1 MKRPGCPGLIRKKI
15 KLSGSVAFPV
25 SLSMQRCLVYPNV
38 ASGTGFFG
46 HEKERKKAISSSR
59 RAVGI
64 LSATM
69 ANEETREEE
78 LEEEKILVQRAQG
91 GNTHAF
97 EELIRRYHG
106 KLYGLLYNM
115 TSNREDAEDM
125 LQEVFSKAY
134 QFLPRFKGQSSFYT
148 WMYRIAINRTI
159 NFLKKRKKKQAMSL
173 DLVDG
178 NIERDPAYVE
188 LTSRESPVRDV
199 KILELQK
206 ELNEALQTLSEKHRA
221 VVVLHDVQ
229 GIPHQEISRML
240 KVSEG
245 TLRSRLYYARQH
257 LQRELA
263 DYAP

>member
-1 MKRPGCPGLIRKKI
+1 
-15 KLSGSVAFPV
+15 
-25 SLSMQRCLVYPNV
+25 
-38 ASGTGFFG
+38 
-46 HEKERKKAISSSR
+46 
-59 RAVGI
+59 
-64 LSATM
+64 
-69 ANEETREEE
+69 
-78 LEEEKILVQRAQG
+78 
-91 GNTHAF
+91 
-97 EELIRRYHG
+97 
-106 KLYGLLYNM
+106 
-115 TSNREDAEDM
+115 
-125 LQEVFSKAY
+125 
-134 QFLPRFKGQSSFYT
+134 
-148 WMYRIAINRTI
+148 
-159 NFLKKRKKKQAMSL
+159 MSL